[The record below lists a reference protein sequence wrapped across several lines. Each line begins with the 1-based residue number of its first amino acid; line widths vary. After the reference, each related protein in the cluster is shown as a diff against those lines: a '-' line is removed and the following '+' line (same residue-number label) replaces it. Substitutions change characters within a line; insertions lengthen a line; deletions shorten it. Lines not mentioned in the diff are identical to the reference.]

1 MNAALYPIYAEVQAR
16 HLAEHRAR
24 ALAAL
29 REAAALAATHGAR
42 LRVFG
47 SLAEGRF
54 RRDSDLDLAIDGPPE
69 RLAEL
74 AVAIADLVVG
84 HDIACDVVRLDQA
97 PPRLAARIRE
107 HGRDP
112 AELE

>member
-1 MNAALYPIYAEVQAR
+1 MLGTLYPTYAEIQAR
-16 HLAEHRAR
+16 HVAEHRGR
-24 ALAAL
+24 ALDAL
-29 REAAALAATHGAR
+29 RVAAALAVTHGAQ
-42 LRVFG
+42 LLVFG

-54 RRDSDLDLAIDGPPE
+54 RRDSDLDLAIDGPRE
-69 RLAEL
+69 SLAEL
-74 AVAIADLVVG
+74 AVAIADMVVG